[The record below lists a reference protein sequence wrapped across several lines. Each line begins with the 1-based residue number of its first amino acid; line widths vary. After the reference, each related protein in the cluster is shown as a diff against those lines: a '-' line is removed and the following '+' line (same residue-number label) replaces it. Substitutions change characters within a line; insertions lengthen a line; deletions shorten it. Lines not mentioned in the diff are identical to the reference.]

1 MHSATTTAIVS
12 ISMRERFLSGLYRV
26 TLLNIRISFVDKGLN
41 IVLSP
46 FRSSSKGNTIFM
58 NHEKSFMEDRPHRND
73 KHASFVTLHSSYFTR
88 YVAALSSTFTG

>member
-46 FRSSSKGNTIFM
+46 LSFIFKGQYNFHESRKIFYG
-58 NHEKSFMEDRPHRND
+58 RP
-73 KHASFVTLHSSYFTR
+73 
-88 YVAALSSTFTG
+88 AAQE